1 MNFSKTFQIG
11 TAITTV
17 SIFSFFE
24 LSGIFH
30 DRRLHIHQEIIVPM
44 ILPAGQM
51 HVGYAGNSLT
61 RFPDNWGVGVHKYY
75 IPPTISLGL
84 PS

>member
-24 LSGIFH
+24 LNGIFY
-30 DRRLHIHQEIIVPM
+30 DRQLHIHQEIIVPM

-51 HVGYAGNSLT
+51 HVSYAGNSLP

-75 IPPTISLGL
+75 IPPTLSLGS